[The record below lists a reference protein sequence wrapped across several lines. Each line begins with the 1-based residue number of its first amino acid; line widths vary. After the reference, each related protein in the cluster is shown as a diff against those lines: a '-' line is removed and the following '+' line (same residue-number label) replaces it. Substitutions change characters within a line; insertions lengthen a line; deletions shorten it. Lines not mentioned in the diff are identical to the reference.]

1 MKVVNRTNH
10 HTLMDCSLNPAVRI
24 APGEQLVIET
34 LDACYGRVRSVAD
47 FERYRNDPNRQ
58 TDPLTGPVF
67 VEGARPDGGLV
78 VEILDVLL
86 DREGF
91 QLIGPQRAIIRDE
104 VLEWDFYSVTIRD
117 GKIILP
123 RGLEMPI
130 EPVVG
135 TLGNAPAGEPTNR
148 PNRLGGNLDCPAIRP
163 GVKVYLPIEVEG
175 AMFFLG
181 DLHAR
186 QGDGEVVGAP
196 EIGGRVTVR
205 FDVLDEPAANWP
217 LVEDDECFHVVAGAA
232 TEEDA
237 IRIGTFEAARLIQ
250 SRHGIS
256 WEDAMVLLTMCVS
269 LRCSRTGGHGD
280 LERVV
285 CTSFPK
291 SLISHATR
299 KYQATGKGPR
309 VPEGHS

>member
-1 MKVVNRTNH
+1 MKVLDRTNH
-10 HTLMDCSLNPAVRI
+10 HTLMDRSLEPAVRI
-24 APGEQLVIET
+24 APGEPLVIET
-34 LDACYGRVRSVAD
+34 FDACYGRVCSGAD
-47 FERYRNDPNRQ
+47 FERYRHDPNRQ

-67 VEGARPDGGLV
+67 IEGARRNGGLV
-78 VEILDVLL
+78 VEILDIQL
-86 DREGF
+86 DDAGF

-104 VLEWDFYSVTIRD
+104 VPEWDFYSVTIRE
-117 GKIILP
+117 GTIFLP

-130 EPVVG
+130 DPVVG

-148 PNRLGGNLDCPAIRP
+148 PNRLGGNLDCPAIRA

-217 LVEDDECFHVVAGAA
+217 LVEDDEYFHVVAGAA

-237 IRIGTFEAARLIQ
+237 IRLGTFEAARVI
-250 SRHGIS
+250 SARHGTS
-256 WEDAMVLLTMCVS
+256 WEDALVLLTMCVS

-285 CTSFPK
+285 CTSYPK
-291 SLISHATR
+291 SLIREATR
-299 KYQATGKGPR
+299 KYWAKREGSQA
-309 VPEGHS
+309 PEGL